1 MRQSPI
7 EIAMLIVLTA
17 CCIWALHVD
26 TRLAWGESPLSP
38 LSPVYPDTASPQMY
52 VPLFAEPQHQA
63 TPALSALKTVI
74 QNRPGESLWA
84 SPWTWFAI
92 GIIVFGGIAYGWLK
106 LASRTPRTNDD
117 ES

>member
-1 MRQSPI
+1 MRQSRI

-17 CCIWALHVD
+17 CCVWILHAD
-26 TRLAWGESPLSP
+26 TRLVGEESP

-52 VPLFAEPQHQA
+52 VPLFAGPQHQA
-63 TPALSALKTVI
+63 TPFLPALKTAI
-74 QNRPGESLWA
+74 QNRSGESLWA

-92 GIIVFGGIAYGWLK
+92 GIIVFGGITYGWFK
-106 LASRTPRTNDD
+106 VANRTPRTNDD